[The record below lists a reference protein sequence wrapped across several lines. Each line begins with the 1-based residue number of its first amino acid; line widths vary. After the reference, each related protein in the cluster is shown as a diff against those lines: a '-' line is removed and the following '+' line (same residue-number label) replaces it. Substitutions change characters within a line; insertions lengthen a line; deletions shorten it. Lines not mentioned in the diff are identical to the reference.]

1 MIPTVEP
8 IRHRSESPLALWV
21 GLADFRKPVRHK
33 ETHVRIDGIPMNI
46 EKLRVKNF
54 KRFTDLEI
62 DLSSCQAPPKLVLLI
77 GANGSG
83 KSSVFDAFEYISAP
97 HKRGIRDHYVDYWEK
112 IVVPSRQFRSTWAAA
127 LP

>member
-1 MIPTVEP
+1 
-8 IRHRSESPLALWV
+8 
-21 GLADFRKPVRHK
+21 
-33 ETHVRIDGIPMNI
+33 MNI
-46 EKLRVKNF
+46 EKLRVQGF

-97 HKRGIRDHYVDYWEK
+97 HKRGIRDHYVDYFEK
-112 IVVPSRQFRSTWAAA
+112 VSGTETSVSITLGGGVALTRSKGEG
-127 LP
+127 